1 MTTVTTV
8 TCFAMP
14 KAAKGTQD
22 LSNTAWSLG
31 QQVCKDVALI
41 SSVALAAEKRLKRG
55 CSPREISVFAW
66 AFAKLGFSSKPLM
79 DAIGRATLAK
89 MEEFDALQISSTRW
103 AFAKLRFEHQEVLE
117 RLSQVAIRR
126 SHEFSARHISN
137 MVWSCAT

>member
-1 MTTVTTV
+1 
-8 TCFAMP
+8 MP

-22 LSNTAWSLG
+22 LLG

-89 MEEFDALQISSTRW
+89 MEEFDALQISSTRRPW
-103 AFAKLRFEHQEVLE
+103 QP
-117 RLSQVAIRR
+117 
-126 SHEFSARHISN
+126 SHTAVI
-137 MVWSCAT
+137 